1 MRISEILVEA
11 KIINVA
17 EGFFDWFKS
26 KPPEDIEPPEFIQ
39 TFIRATDGFSYISFT
54 AQGANMQLS
63 ANTETVQDAKFALEE
78 LKVLKQ
84 AMQFQKKEFQLQAQ
98 EIQQEFSQQ
107 RANQGAMIPG
117 GGKFGTALRYSVRAS
132 RAAARGRVSDH
143 LQNYNSIIRAIESL
157 LQVVAKTELTLKREI
172 ITGNIEPIV
181 KPAKV
186 IDTSTE
192 KPIAKKK
199 SEPTPTEKPIA
210 KKKSEPTPTRK
221 STPKDTSSSTEPKKS
236 VKMADL
242 PVSARNKAK
251 ADNPNLR
258 YKDI

>member
-1 MRISEILVEA
+1 MRINEILVEA
-11 KIINVA
+11 KIIKIE

-26 KPPEDIEPPEFIQ
+26 KPPEDIEPPEFIK

-54 AQGANMQLS
+54 AQGSAVRLS

-84 AMQFQKKEFQLQAQ
+84 AMQFQKKEFRLQAQ
-98 EIQQEFSQQ
+98 EIRQEFAQQ

-117 GGKFGTALRYSVRAS
+117 FGKFGTVARFGVRAA
-132 RAAARGRVSDH
+132 RAAKRGRVADH
-143 LQNYNSIIRAIESL
+143 LQNYNNIISAIDSL

-172 ITGNIEPIV
+172 ITGNIEPIS

-186 IDTSTE
+186 LD
-192 KPIAKKK
+192 
-199 SEPTPTEKPIA
+199 TPTEKPIA
-210 KKKSEPTPTRK
+210 KKKSEPTEK
-221 STPKDTSSSTEPKKS
+221 SSSTEPKKS
-236 VKMADL
+236 VKMANL
-242 PVSARNKAK
+242 PVSVRNKARS
-251 ADNPNLR
+251 DNPNLR